1 MTNRSLAAF
10 ALVLLTIAGGTFAV
24 SAQDEPTPAAKNAVS
39 VEVAGFG
46 YDVDGD
52 EPLTACVT
60 ETRIDLNGSFATL
73 MVFGR
78 QINEAIVPIGVLQT
92 RSSAAIDGADV
103 GDCFVLVADD
113 AA

>member
-1 MTNRSLAAF
+1 MNRPIAAL
-10 ALVLLTIAGGTFAV
+10 ALVLLLVIGGAFAA
-24 SAQDEPTPAAKNAVS
+24 SAQDEPTPAAKNSVS

-60 ETRIDLNGSFATL
+60 ETRDDVNGSFATL

-113 AA
+113 DA